1 MKRDMDLVRK
11 ILFYIEE
18 NYVAGGP
25 EISIHIAGYSDSVI
39 YEHCILMKNDG
50 LIGKLLDTSALENK
64 SCAVGNLTSEGFDL
78 LDKIRADTV
87 WNRTKSVISEKG
99 LPLITGTIKTIS
111 TALITAAAEG
121 VTNSI
126 LKNNG
131 FT

>member
-1 MKRDMDLVRK
+1 MQRDMDLVRK
-11 ILFYIEE
+11 VLFYIEE

-25 EISIHIAGYSDSVI
+25 EISVHINGYSDSVI

-50 LIGKLLDTSALENK
+50 LIGRIQDTSTLESR
-64 SCAVGNLTSEGFDL
+64 SCDVGNLTSEGFDL
-78 LDKIRADTV
+78 LDKIRSDTD
-87 WNRTKSVISEKG
+87 WNRIKSVIIEKG

-111 TALITAAAEG
+111 TALVTAAAEG

-131 FT
+131 F

>member
-1 MKRDMDLVRK
+1 MRRDMDLIRK

-25 EISIHIAGYSDSVI
+25 EIPIHIAGYSDSVV
-39 YEHCILMKNDG
+39 YEHCILMKSDG
-50 LIGKLLDTSALENK
+50 LIGKLRDTSALDNR

-87 WNRTKSVISEKG
+87 WNRTKSVINEKG
-99 LPLITGTIKTIS
+99 LPLITGTIKIIS

-131 FT
+131 LA

>member
-25 EISIHIAGYSDSVI
+25 EISIHIEGYSDSVI
-39 YEHCILMKNDG
+39 YEHCILMKNDC
-50 LIGKLLDTSALENK
+50 LIGKMLDTSALENK

-99 LPLITGTIKTIS
+99 LPLIMGTIKTIS

-131 FT
+131 LT